1 MHSRGSANAAPG
13 DGDRRPAVPRDFF
26 FVNRLAMNISDYKAL
41 LLERDGGVLT
51 VTLNRPETLNAFD
64 EQMDIEMSRLFL
76 DVAEDDE
83 TRVVVLTGAGR
94 AFSAGGDIEHMQQ
107 VIDNPTLF
115 LEGMQRAKK
124 IVFSMLDCPK
134 PVIAKINGHAI
145 GLGATIALFSDL
157 SYAANHAKIGDPHVK
172 VGFVAGDGG
181 AVIWPQL
188 VGYAKA
194 KEYLL
199 TGDLVTAEEAA
210 RLGLINHA
218 VPADE
223 LDVVVDA
230 MAKRLANGA
239 SRAIQWTKASIN
251 IGLKQLAHSILDAS
265 IAYEALSNLTE
276 DHQEAVNAFRE
287 KREPV
292 FKGR

>member
-1 MHSRGSANAAPG
+1 
-13 DGDRRPAVPRDFF
+13 
-26 FVNRLAMNISDYKAL
+26 MNISDYKAL
-41 LLERDGGVLT
+41 LLERDGGILT
-51 VTLNRPETLNAFD
+51 VTFNRPETLNAFD

-76 DVAEDDE
+76 DVAEDDK

-107 VIDNPTLF
+107 VIDNPALF

-157 SYAANHAKIGDPHVK
+157 SYAAHHAKIGDPHVK

-199 TGDLVTAEEAA
+199 TGDLLIAEEAA

-218 VPADE
+218 VPAED
-223 LDVVVDA
+223 LDAVVDA

-239 SRAIQWTKASIN
+239 ARAIQWTKASIN

>member
-1 MHSRGSANAAPG
+1 
-13 DGDRRPAVPRDFF
+13 
-26 FVNRLAMNISDYKAL
+26 MNLLNYQAL

-51 VTLNRPETLNAFD
+51 VTLNRPDTLNAFD
-64 EQMDIEMSRLFL
+64 EQMDIEMSRLFG
-76 DVAEDDE
+76 DVADDPQ

-107 VIDNPTLF
+107 VIDDQSLF
-115 LEGMQRAKK
+115 LAGMQRAKK
-124 IVFSMLDCPK
+124 IIFSMLDCPK
-134 PVIAKINGHAI
+134 PVIAKINGHAV

-188 VGYAKA
+188 IGYAKA

-199 TGDLVTAEEAA
+199 TGDLLGAEEAA
-210 RLGLINHA
+210 RLGLINRA

-223 LDVVVDA
+223 LDAVVDA
-230 MAKRLANGA
+230 MAKRLATGA
-239 SRAIQWTKASIN
+239 SQAIQWTKTSIN

-265 IAYEALSNLTE
+265 IAYEALSNQTE

-287 KREPV
+287 KRDPV

>member
-1 MHSRGSANAAPG
+1 
-13 DGDRRPAVPRDFF
+13 
-26 FVNRLAMNISDYKAL
+26 MNISDYKAL

-76 DVAEDDE
+76 DVAEDKE

-94 AFSAGGDIEHMQQ
+94 AFSAGGDIEHMQA

-157 SYAANHAKIGDPHVK
+157 SYAADHAKIGDPHVK

-218 VPADE
+218 VPADQ
-223 LDVVVDA
+223 LDAVVDA

-239 SRAIQWTKASIN
+239 SRAIEWTKASIN

-265 IAYEALSNLTE
+265 IAYEALSNLTR

-292 FKGR
+292 FKEH